1 MTSTDAPMTDRQ
13 TTDEPRSDHP
23 TAKADRMID
32 RRFDRAERHLP
43 EIFRAWL
50 AHLRKPSASWIR
62 IPVGV
67 LMMVGGL
74 FSFLPVLGLWMLPL
88 GLLLLALDVALLKR
102 PAAVMVVVGERRWRR
117 LASWW
122 RQRR

>member
-1 MTSTDAPMTDRQ
+1 MTDRQ